1 MCRIKTGAQI
11 TELSDVQNLVT
22 ACILR
27 SQQPCTIADLSQKV
41 LHSCEGSNLSISDNQ
56 VIELVRDTTMALLR
70 SKYISVNAGHYFAKP
85 VYPDMLSY
93 RGVVR

>member
-41 LHSCEGSNLSISDNQ
+41 LHSCEGSNLTISDSQ
-56 VIELVRDTTMALLR
+56 VIELVRDTTIALLR

-85 VYPDMLSY
+85 VSPNMLLHRS
-93 RGVVR
+93 VVR